1 MNILKEETSRHEAN
15 TRTDTSSVS
24 SDLRLAKR
32 MKPTVSPTA
41 TTKYKGVVQQQNGHW
56 GAQIYADH
64 KRIWLGTFKS
74 AAEAA
79 AAYDSASIKLRGFD
93 ANSHRN
99 FPWSEITVHEPDFQN
114 NHTTEAVLN
123 MIRDSTYV
131 KKFSDHLQVRS
142 QMVAIANIN
151 MVGSKQS
158 LGGGGVQEST
168 KCFSCTE
175 LFNKE
180 LTPSDVGKL
189 NRLVIPKKHAVR
201 HLPFIT
207 DEREEG
213 ETGGGGAVDDVE
225 VVFYD
230 RAMRQ
235 WKFRYCYW
243 KSSQSF
249 VFTRGWNGFVKE
261 KNLKEK
267 DVIVF
272 YTCDVPS
279 NFKTLEGQSNSF
291 LMIDVDYFT
300 EKGSVEPKGVNKMVR
315 NVSEEEMKTKNFF
328 SSKLEEETKS
338 EVKKGGFMLFGVR
351 IQ

>member
-1 MNILKEETSRHEAN
+1 MDSLKETSHEAN
-15 TRTDTSSVS
+15 TTTDTSVS

-79 AAYDSASIKLRGFD
+79 AAYDSASIKLRSFD

-99 FPWSEITVHEPDFQN
+99 FPWSEITVHEPDFQKS
-114 NHTTEAVLN
+114 HTTEAVLN
-123 MIRDSTYV
+123 MIRESSYQQ
-131 KKFSDHLQVRS
+131 KFSDYLIVRS

-151 MVGSKQS
+151 IVGSKQRR
-158 LGGGGVQEST
+158 GGGEEST

-175 LFNKE
+175 LFHKE

-189 NRLVIPKKHAVR
+189 NRLVIPKKYAVR
-201 HLPFIT
+201 CLPLLR
-207 DEREEG
+207 DDQKEREEG
-213 ETGGGGAVDDVE
+213 EIVEDVE

-230 RAMRQ
+230 REMRQ

-243 KSSQSF
+243 RSSQSF
-249 VFTRGWNGFVKE
+249 VFTSGWNGFVKE
-261 KNLKEK
+261 KSLKEK
-267 DVIVF
+267 DAIVF
-272 YTCDVPS
+272 YTCDVP
-279 NFKTLEGQSNSF
+279 TLEGQRKKF
-291 LMIDVDYFT
+291 LMIDVHCSSDEGSAVCDEEVNETVRYSSEGGVKT
-300 EKGSVEPKGVNKMVR
+300 E
-315 NVSEEEMKTKNFF
+315 NF
-328 SSKLEEETKS
+328 SNSKLEEGEETKS
-338 EVKKGGFMLFGVR
+338 VENKGGFMLFGVR